1 MIRNDEVVAFSC
13 KPLKTSFWLFFLY
26 TIKLQTPLPFFHW
39 GAVFFSDPIELL
51 AFHLKLFRISWW
63 SHYFAANWPDQLD
76 GAEPASRRV
85 SHHRLLHGSVRFSE
99 VISDW
104 RNVIVTCTR
113 YWECWNITRLL
124 ACSNLLPGSGLS
136 QTNSSGGTL
145 LYSKKA
151 ACSVACVLSNVAW
164 FSFN

>member
-1 MIRNDEVVAFSC
+1 MWFVFELVIWPQEVTLARWTQPSG
-13 KPLKTSFWLFFLY
+13 PLCLW
-26 TIKLQTPLPFFHW
+26 QCFHW
-39 GAVFFSDPIELL
+39 GAVLFSDSIELL

-63 SHYFAANWPDQLD
+63 SHYFAANWPDRLD
-76 GAEPASRRV
+76 GAESASRRV
-85 SHHRLLHGSVRFSE
+85 SHHRLLHGSVCFSE

-104 RNVIVTCTR
+104 RNLIVTCTR

-164 FSFN
+164 FSNFSIN